1 MWPGSR
7 VSERGRPWWPF
18 SRSLFFSWL
27 ALPKA
32 GCWIGLFRESTMDNV
47 DVFPF
52 RAAPPATSWVR
63 AHLTIT
69 HSRFCLFSGSGP
81 LLVASCKQ
89 RPPSLCVHT
98 RPSEAPSALSP
109 PRGAFP
115 LSRAR
120 VCSCC
125 VWLTLLWLRS
135 PGSWSVDVTEVSH
148 AQQTAVTGVRLVSVL
163 TVAGSRTPPCVPCPP
178 GISPHQS
185 GLF

>member
-1 MWPGSR
+1 MCRVQGGARARVTWGWLGSEGAGNTEPETACGGRLPVALAAAGVGKDGFAQAATFLRQPSPGGHSGVWPGSR

-69 HSRFCLFSGSGP
+69 HSRFRLFSGSGP

-98 RPSEAPSALSP
+98 RPSEAPLHPVP
-109 PRGAFP
+109 P
-115 LSRAR
+115 
-120 VCSCC
+120 
-125 VWLTLLWLRS
+125 
-135 PGSWSVDVTEVSH
+135 
-148 AQQTAVTGVRLVSVL
+148 
-163 TVAGSRTPPCVPCPP
+163 AGSLPAQLRTC
-178 GISPHQS
+178 
-185 GLF
+185 L